1 MLTAAYSL
9 NGTQWVDLQANP
21 NLAEV
26 FAAADGPVYVGALG
40 ANGSIEASYDYIRFT
55 PDEDCPDQCHP
66 LSDQFGG
73 SELDSK
79 WELLNANPS
88 SQPGV
93 EDGHL
98 TLPLVPGDLF
108 GGTGN
113 AQMLLQQAPAG
124 SWVATA
130 KIAHANIA
138 SNGEAAGLALINR
151 FDPNHFVKTAVQ
163 YKSDT
168 DPNTP
173 GDQPGKWAERV
184 LTADGN
190 AVTIPPETVP
200 WPNSGALNL
209 TGDYVWVRFVHDATA
224 NTITTWT
231 STNGTSFTQFG
242 QPIPVGQY
250 LSQPGGLRVGLF
262 GKHDG
267 SGDDEVQVDAFN
279 VVAGADPQT
288 PGDDCGGADECPQ
301 NDEFDGSALDS
312 KWEVVNPN
320 PAGLTVGGGNLTL
333 TTAQGDVFGA
343 NFTAQNILMQEVPE
357 GPWTVTTKLDH
368 TAITINGQAAGLV
381 LYGQQSPNYFAKVTL
396 QFKTD
401 VDPGTPGNQPG
412 KWIER
417 TLTSNGALNGSYG
430 GNFPNSRGAEPADQ
444 RPVDPRA
451 LRRHERHHRVLVRR

>member
-21 NLAEV
+21 NLAEI

-79 WELLNANPS
+79 WELVNANAT

-108 GGTGN
+108 GGNGN

-130 KIAHANIA
+130 KIAHANIDT
-138 SNGEAAGLALINR
+138 NGEAAGLALINR

-184 LTADGN
+184 LTANGN

-279 VVAGADPQT
+279 VVAGRRPADTGRRLRRRRRVPAERRVRRLGARQQVGGRQPE
-288 PGDDCGGADECPQ
+288 PGGPDRRRRQPDADHRPGRRLRGELHGPEHPPAGGAGGPVDGHDEAQPHGDHGQ
-301 NDEFDGSALDS
+301 RPGGRAGALR
-312 KWEVVNPN
+312 
-320 PAGLTVGGGNLTL
+320 PAEPELLR
-333 TTAQGDVFGA
+333 QGDVAVQDRRRSRHPGQPA
-343 NFTAQNILMQEVPE
+343 REV
-357 GPWTVTTKLDH
+357 DR
-368 TAITINGQAAGLV
+368 A
-381 LYGQQSPNYFAKVTL
+381 
-396 QFKTD
+396 D
-401 VDPGTPGNQPG
+401 
-412 KWIER
+412 
-417 TLTSNGALNGSYG
+417 
-430 GNFPNSRGAEPADQ
+430 ADQ
-444 RPVDPRA
+444 QQHPERQ
-451 LRRHERHHRVLVRR
+451 LRRQLPELAGH